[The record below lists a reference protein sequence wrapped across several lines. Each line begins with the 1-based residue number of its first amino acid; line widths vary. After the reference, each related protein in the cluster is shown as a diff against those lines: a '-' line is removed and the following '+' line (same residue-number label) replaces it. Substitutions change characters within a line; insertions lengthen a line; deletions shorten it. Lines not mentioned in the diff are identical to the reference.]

1 MRQALSLRLLQAL
14 RRGAERLSG
23 EALQKV
29 CHFVESQ
36 RSEGEAFMDRGR
48 QTDLYYTMFGW
59 MLCYALKIPS
69 DRKGRK
75 FFLDGISP
83 TRLDELHQTVLKICR
98 MVDRLLTLPRFTST
112 AAMRLMAD
120 DEPLLRFLTSYEQH
134 GSGEGT
140 NALASRLAMSM
151 RDDAELSER
160 LLSMQH
166 ETGGF
171 LAHHHSLVPDM
182 LSTAVAL
189 FALGV
194 HNIHPRFDASS
205 FIEAHWLDNGGFA
218 PTLLDELSDTEYAF
232 YGLLALGSLT

>member
-1 MRQALSLRLLQAL
+1 MRPARSYRLLQAL
-14 RRGAERLSG
+14 GRGVGHLSV
-23 EALQKV
+23 EARQKV
-29 CHFVESQ
+29 CHYVESQ
-36 RSEGEAFMDRGR
+36 RREGEVFMNRGR
-48 QTDLYYTMFGW
+48 EADLYYTMFGW

-75 FFLDGISP
+75 VFLEGIVP
-83 TRLDELHQTVLKICR
+83 TRLDELHQTVLKICK
-98 MVDRLLTLPRFTST
+98 MVDHLLTLPRFASP
-112 AAMRLMAD
+112 AVMRLTAD

-140 NALASRLAMSM
+140 NALAARLALSKE
-151 RDDAELSER
+151 DDAGLAER
-160 LLSMQH
+160 LLCLQH

-171 LAHHHSLVPDM
+171 LAHHHSLMPDL

-189 FALGV
+189 FAL
-194 HNIHPRFDASS
+194 HAHSIPPRFDASP

-218 PTLLDELSDTEYAF
+218 PTLVDELSDTEYAF